1 MANLREAFEYAAKN
15 PNSQTARD
23 LEAMATSGAL
33 DVEAK
38 KFGIDLTPFKP
49 VPSPV
54 EQPKQNILQ
63 RTVSN
68 VKESIKN
75 PIRALDKATGLSGN
89 LVTRNE
95 QGNLQ
100 LNKEN
105 AQAIVDTTGG
115 LAGGAPAVQKTGE
128 IIQSIPSKLKERA
141 IQKTSNFIDDLITPE
156 LTKKATETAIKT
168 GKVIENRALTGVRNI
183 QEAVPGFDRIKEAVS
198 SVKGLSKKNTLLQ
211 NSNLIHDEISNTA
224 EVLKSQL
231 KDKGFFSPSEF
242 NGYMKTIK
250 SELKDNPL
258 IVGDAEKVAEKISNK
273 FSALVKENGYTPEG
287 LLNARKQLDSWMA
300 SQKGSAIFDPS
311 KEGAVSVALRA
322 IRQGGNDF
330 LAQRVPDV
338 AVKDLLAKQSNLY
351 QAVDTI
357 AKKAASEG
365 GSKLQRF
372 IKSNPGKVKALK
384 TGATLVG
391 GGLIAEQVFK

>member
-1 MANLREAFEYAAKN
+1 MANLREAFDYAAKN
-15 PNSQTARD
+15 PNSQTAKD

-33 DVEAK
+33 DIEAQ

-49 VPSPV
+49 QPV
-54 EQPKQNILQ
+54 EQPKKGLVG
-63 RTVSN
+63 RTIDN
-68 VKESIKN
+68 VKQSISN
-75 PIRALDKATGLSGN
+75 PVGALDKATGLNGHLIN
-89 LVTRNE
+89 FDA
-95 QGNLQ
+95 QGKPT

-105 AQAIVDTTGG
+105 AQAVVDTTSNFTGG
-115 LAGGAPAVQKTGE
+115 GMATSKVANVVK
-128 IIQSIPSKLKERA
+128 SIPAKLEQKA
-141 IQKTSNFIDDLITPE
+141 IQKASNFVDELITPE
-156 LTKKATETAIKT
+156 LSKKATETAIKT
-168 GKVIENRALTGVRNI
+168 GKVIENKALTGARNI
-183 QEAVPGFDRIKEAVS
+183 QEAIPGFDRIKEAVS

-242 NGYMKTIK
+242 NSYMKSVK

-273 FSALVKENGYTPEG
+273 FNTLVKENGYTPEG
-287 LLNARKQLDSWMA
+287 LLNARKQLDSWMS

-384 TGATLVG
+384 TGATLIG